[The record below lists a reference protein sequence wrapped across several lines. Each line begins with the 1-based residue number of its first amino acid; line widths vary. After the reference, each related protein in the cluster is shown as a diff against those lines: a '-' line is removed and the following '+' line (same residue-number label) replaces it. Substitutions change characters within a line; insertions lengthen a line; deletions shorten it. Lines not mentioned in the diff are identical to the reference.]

1 LAVLF
6 VLNFARLRTNL
17 SCAREQTSSEG
28 HRLLF
33 DMEGGLDTMMHLAGG
48 GGSSTHATDDHETGK
63 SLHECRVQ
71 SLRYFLLGGVV
82 LMGYT
87 LLLLLV
93 SRMYKLRYVPHEF
106 SCFCIIF
113 YLLPPCSLLHFA
125 GVDNAMDYKAFL
137 EYSERF
143 PEVRWLVGWLPRPC
157 RLLLSMTDSALHI
170 GRKEGVQ
177 QELSTE
183 RGRIA
188 QCSPYVVCIICC
200 EPPLRGR

>member
-1 LAVLF
+1 
-6 VLNFARLRTNL
+6 
-17 SCAREQTSSEG
+17 
-28 HRLLF
+28 
-33 DMEGGLDTMMHLAGG
+33 MHLAGG

-93 SRMYKLRYVPHEF
+93 SRMYKLR
-106 SCFCIIF
+106 
-113 YLLPPCSLLHFA
+113 LLHFA

-143 PEVRWLVGWLPRPC
+143 PEDEKKVYNKSYQ
-157 RLLLSMTDSALHI
+157 LSED
-170 GRKEGVQ
+170 
-177 QELSTE
+177 EL
-183 RGRIA
+183 RN
-188 QCSPYVVCIICC
+188 V
-200 EPPLRGR
+200 L